1 MRKIKRRYHMNN
13 DDRKRFKESINFLE
27 IARKSDHLTSQAI
40 IHSVILDEKFVSLLK
55 RIYGWKE
62 EDGKEIEEKIKQLE
76 KENENIKTIKGK
88 YENIKKFIK
97 YGSIAAV
104 IAGGVV
110 GGIGLIIKNSKKPE

>member
-1 MRKIKRRYHMNN
+1 MNN
-13 DDRKRFKESINFLE
+13 DDRKRFKESINFLG